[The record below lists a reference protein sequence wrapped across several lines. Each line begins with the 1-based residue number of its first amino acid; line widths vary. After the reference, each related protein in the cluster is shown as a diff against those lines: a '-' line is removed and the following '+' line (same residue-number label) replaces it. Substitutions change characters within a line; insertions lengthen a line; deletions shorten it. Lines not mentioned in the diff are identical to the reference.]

1 MQEVKKAGTLQFIC
15 VLLWAALF
23 GLVGAYVR
31 FILPSYKIIGDFL
44 TILLFCVLAYF
55 VLVRYAAVYTYT
67 FTPDCHLRLNRQIGK
82 RNKEVEV
89 ALGDMKALLRKKPE
103 NFRGTVANMGTS
115 VLSRKHTYYLIY
127 NHNRVERAVLFE
139 PGREL
144 VKELTRRMEG
154 KND

>member
-31 FILPSYKIIGDFL
+31 FILPAYKIIGDFL
-44 TILLFCVLAYF
+44 TIALFCVLAYF

-67 FTPDCHLRLNRQIGK
+67 FSKEGSLRLNRQIGK
-82 RNKEVEV
+82 RNKEIEIP
-89 ALGDMKALLRKKPE
+89 LKNMQALLRKKPE
-103 NFRGTVANMGTS
+103 KLPSAVMNMGVS

-127 NHNRVERAVLFE
+127 THNRVERAVLFE

-154 KND
+154 KHD